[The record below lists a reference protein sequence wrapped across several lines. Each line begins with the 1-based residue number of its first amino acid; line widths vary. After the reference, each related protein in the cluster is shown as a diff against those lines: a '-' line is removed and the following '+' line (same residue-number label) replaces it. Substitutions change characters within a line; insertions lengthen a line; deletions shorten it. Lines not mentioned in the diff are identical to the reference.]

1 MKDGSV
7 FKRYEIK
14 FLITRNQMKEI
25 LAKMAGRVKRD
36 EYGRSTILS
45 LYYDTPDYLLI
56 RRSMEHPVY
65 KEKLRL
71 RSYGIPGNNDKV
83 YLELKKKYKKEV
95 FKRRICITAEEA
107 AAMNSG
113 CGGSGRT
120 SSTGRTGGFMMTIPE
135 RFCEDRRKTQI
146 AKEIAYAASCYP
158 GLRPMM
164 LLSYEREAWFGVDD
178 ENLRITFDRNILW
191 RDYDLDIRSG
201 IYGKPIISK
210 DQVLMEIKVAGGF
223 PLWLT
228 EILSEQKT
236 YKTSFSKYARA
247 YEALMLENS
256 PTKNL
261 KLHSQERSKPNNGY
275 DFSRAV

>member
-14 FLITRNQMKEI
+14 FLITRGQMQEI
-25 LAKMAGRVKRD
+25 LNKMEGRLKRD
-36 EYGRSTILS
+36 EYGKSTILS
-45 LYYDTPDYLLI
+45 LYYDTPDHLLI

-71 RSYGIPGNNDKV
+71 RSYGIPGNDDKV

-95 FKRRICITAEEA
+95 FKRRISLTAKEA
-107 AAMNSG
+107 AAMNSCG
-113 CGGSGRT
+113 TGGS
-120 SSTGRTGGFMMTIPE
+120 FMMTIPE
-135 RFCEDRRKTQI
+135 RFSGDCRKTQI
-146 AKEIAYAASCYP
+146 AREIAYAAGCYP
-158 GLRPMM
+158 DLRPMM
-164 LLSYEREAWFGVDD
+164 LLSYEREAWFGIDD
-178 ENLRITFDRNILW
+178 ESLRITFDRNILW
-191 RDYDLDIRSG
+191 RDFDLDIRSG
-201 IYGKPIISK
+201 IYGKPIIPK
-210 DQVLMEIKVAGGF
+210 DRVLMEIKVAGGF

-247 YEALMLENS
+247 YEALMLEKTQT
-256 PTKNL
+256 PNL